1 MQTVGIVAN
10 CMKERARDVLLRLVL
25 KARELGLALRA
36 EADAAALVKGD
47 LQAASGD
54 LSDQVDAI
62 VALGG
67 DGTMLRVVRMLKG
80 RDKPVIGVNLG
91 SLGFLTS
98 VTEDTLEHAL
108 ECLAQDRYLTSVR
121 SILECAVIREKREV
135 ASHRALNDI
144 VVARGASPRVVT
156 LNVSVGGDRVT
167 SYVCDGLI
175 VSTPTGSTGHSLS
188 AGGPI
193 LAPEAQAFLISLICP
208 HSLSSRPLVVPD
220 GAEIAVTVEDAVG
233 SLVLAADGQV
243 GESFAVGDRVV
254 IRRSARGVRFIHLP
268 GYSYFD
274 VLRRKLGW
282 RGSSV

>member
-1 MQTVGIVAN
+1 MQTLGVVAN
-10 CMKERARDVLLRLVL
+10 CTKERARDVLLRLVR
-25 KARELGLALRA
+25 KARELGIALRA
-36 EADAAALVKGD
+36 DADAAALVKGE
-47 LQAASGD
+47 LRAAGGD
-54 LSDQVDAI
+54 LADQVDAML
-62 VALGG
+62 ALGG
-67 DGTMLRVVRMLKG
+67 DGTMLRVMRMLEG

-98 VTEDTLEHAL
+98 VTEESLEHAL
-108 ECLAQDRYLTSVR
+108 ECLAQDRYTTSAR
-121 SILECAVIREKREV
+121 SIAECTVVRGKKEI
-135 ASHRALNDI
+135 SLLRALNDI
-144 VVARGASPRVVT
+144 VVARGAAPRVVT

-175 VSTPTGSTGHSLS
+175 VATPTGSTGHSLS

-193 LAPEAQAFLISLICP
+193 LAPETKAFLISLVCP

-220 GAEIAVTVEDAVG
+220 EAEIIVTVEDADG
-233 SLVLAADGQV
+233 PLLLAADGQI
-243 GESFAVGDRVV
+243 GGSLGVGDRVV

-268 GYSYFD
+268 GYSYYD